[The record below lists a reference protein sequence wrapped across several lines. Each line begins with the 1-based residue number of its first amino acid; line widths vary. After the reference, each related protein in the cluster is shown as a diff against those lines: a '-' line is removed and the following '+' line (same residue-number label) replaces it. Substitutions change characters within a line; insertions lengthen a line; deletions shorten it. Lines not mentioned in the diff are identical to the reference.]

1 MESIDWVAL
10 TRWVLLAGFGLAVLF
25 GAIAQA
31 THFCTM
37 GAISDAMNMGD
48 WTRARHWVLAIGV
61 SMLGFALLSL
71 SGQIDPAAALY
82 ASTRWLWLSTALGGL
97 MFGAGMVLASGC
109 GNKTLVRVG
118 SGNLKALVVFVVM
131 GIAAFATLKGVTA
144 VARVATVD
152 AVFVTVAQG
161 AHLGTLVSAVLGGS
175 AADMQAWV
183 GLILGL
189 LLVAVVLRHAD
200 FWTFNN
206 LLAGV
211 GTGGLIVALWW
222 VSGHWGHLAEHP
234 ETLEEVYLATN
245 SGRMESLSFVAPMA
259 YTLDWLMFFS
269 DKTKVLSLGIVTA
282 LGVVVGSAIC
292 ALVNGSFRWEGF
304 GSVEDLAN
312 HLVGA
317 VLMGIGGVTAMG
329 CTIGQGLSGVSTLSL
344 NSFTALAAIV
354 LGAVLAMRYQIWRL
368 EQQICPSARRL
379 TGALAAW
386 RACTAWLARSKFSK
400 PMWSWSVSAAW
411 AHGLSRPW
419 RAVASAD

>member
-37 GAISDAMNMGD
+37 GAISDVMNIGD

-71 SGQIDPAAALY
+71 SGQIDPSAALY
-82 ASTRWLWLSTALGGL
+82 ASTRWLWLSTALGGM

-131 GIAAFATLKGVTA
+131 GVAAFATMKGVTA

-152 AVFVTVAQG
+152 TVFVSVEQG
-161 AHLGTLVSAVLGGS
+161 AHLGTLAAWLVGGS
-175 AADMQAWV
+175 GAKLQAWV
-183 GLILGL
+183 GLALGL

-222 VSGHWGHLAEHP
+222 LSGHLGYLAEHP

-269 DKTKVLSLGIVTA
+269 DKSKVLSLGIVSA
-282 LGVVVGSAIC
+282 LGVVVGSALC
-292 ALVNGSFRWEGF
+292 ALLNGSFRWEGF

-368 EQQICPSARRL
+368 EQQI
-379 TGALAAW
+379 
-386 RACTAWLARSKFSK
+386 
-400 PMWSWSVSAAW
+400 
-411 AHGLSRPW
+411 
-419 RAVASAD
+419 